1 MDSSDQTISS
11 PITAQ
16 PIDGLLDDSVDGSIP
31 SRRTGSVSMSSEN
44 AWEPV
49 LSDPLPLDENE
60 QKMESEMIKLLNKKK
75 KVTTSAVGKD

>member
-75 KVTTSAVGKD
+75 KK